1 MAAGFRQSQALEN
14 KVRSPCTLS
23 AGEESAGR
31 RTCSAEREAGR
42 RRNSRPILSADRYA
56 RSRRRRG
63 RVTVLLDTATKGG
76 NHKAVGEVHISLER
90 RTTSQRAK

>member
-42 RRNSRPILSADRYA
+42 RRNSRPILSAAPVRAEPA
-56 RSRRRRG
+56 RARDG
-63 RVTVLLDTATKGG
+63 
-76 NHKAVGEVHISLER
+76 
-90 RTTSQRAK
+90 TTSIPPQRAAITRL